1 MNIPNKLT
9 LIRFLMVPSIITAL
23 YMQTEGP
30 AYIALIL
37 LICAWLTDILDGYLA
52 KRNKSITKRGA
63 FFDPFVDKVLVSFVF
78 IVLGDLKI
86 MPMWLVLLMIF
97 RDFAT
102 QAIRNAANS
111 EGAILKSEWSGKI
124 KFGLQMIALIF
135 AVLLIALSYTIEDV
149 RKWMYPAI
157 FWFMIIVVIWS
168 YYALFE
174 FLYKNRRIIFGVL
187 NPK

>member
-1 MNIPNKLT
+1 
-9 LIRFLMVPSIITAL
+9 MVPSIITAL
-23 YMQTEGP
+23 YMQTRES

-37 LICAWLTDILDGYLA
+37 LILAWLTDVLDGYLA
-52 KRNKSITKRGA
+52 KRNKSITKKGA
-63 FFDPFVDKVLVSFVF
+63 FFDPFVDKVLVSFAF

-111 EGAILKSEWSGKI
+111 GGVILKSEWSGKI

-157 FWFMIIVVIWS
+157 FWFMVIVVIWS

-174 FLYKNRRIIFGVL
+174 FISKNRQKIKNGF
-187 NPK
+187 KS